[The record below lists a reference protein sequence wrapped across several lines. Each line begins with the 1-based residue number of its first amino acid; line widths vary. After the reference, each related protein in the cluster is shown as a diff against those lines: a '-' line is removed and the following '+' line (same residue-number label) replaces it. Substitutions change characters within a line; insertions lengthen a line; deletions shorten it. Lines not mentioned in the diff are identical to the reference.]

1 MSNDN
6 PLKPLKSIT
15 IKTEEDSVN
24 RFNNLRE
31 AVGISTSG
39 QFFTELLDRY
49 EQPQRIGDRT
59 RELEEQL
66 QQLQTKYDGEKAINE
81 QLNSQLEALRHQNE
95 ELQGTANSNAEEAN
109 RLQLEHE
116 RQLAE
121 LAPKENQVL
130 ISFTPDNLRVLD
142 LVCTRESKRRGQ
154 QWSRSHVINYFINA
168 RFVRGLLNGDLQS
181 IPDSEL
187 RRMGVSLKN
196 PGKEEFDL

>member
-81 QLNSQLEALRHQNE
+81 QLDSQLAALRHQNE

-142 LVCTRESKRRGQ
+142 LVCPRESKRRGQ